1 MILCIQRDV
10 KRYPS
15 MSDDRL
21 RINVTIS
28 PALKR
33 FLELKG
39 ELTGESVAG
48 TAREILSNAMLGE
61 LDAVTKAHQLSTKKH
76 DES

>member
-1 MILCIQRDV
+1 
-10 KRYPS
+10 
-15 MSDDRL
+15 MSEQSRSF
-21 RINVTIS
+21 RINVTVS

-61 LDAVTKAHQLSTKKH
+61 LDAVTKAHELSAKK
-76 DES
+76 DD